1 MVLDLNFT
9 SDDSASSSLRETGL
23 MTVLIRCGVFTS
35 LTLMLSPRCN
45 AAVVEWSV
53 ASGGNGHT
61 YEVVQLTTPIGWNDA
76 RAAAELRGGYLAT
89 LTSAAE
95 NAFVAELVSAGGRN
109 AFLGGYQSNPW
120 APANE
125 TWTWVTGEAWDF
137 TAWTDGEPNDQGSPN
152 ESFLEMFTIGSW
164 NDVPESGSGYAEYAY
179 VVEIV
184 PSPAAAL
191 CALCAPLALRYRR
204 RW

>member
-1 MVLDLNFT
+1 M
-9 SDDSASSSLRETGL
+9 
-23 MTVLIRCGVFTS
+23 
-35 LTLMLSPRCN
+35 
-45 AAVVEWSV
+45 
-53 ASGGNGHT
+53 
-61 YEVVQLTTPIGWNDA
+61 
-76 RAAAELRGGYLAT
+76 GGYLAT

-95 NAFVAELVSAGGRN
+95 NAFVAALVSAGGRN

-120 APANE
+120 ALANE

-164 NDVPESGSGYAEYAY
+164 NDVPELGSGYAEYAY